1 MVSSIHP
8 SNRITQ
14 PYPAGYP
21 PAFLPPHEPK
31 GTTMPVTLATL
42 YEVAP
47 HLSEIDA
54 MQVLLLVKLSE
65 EQGYTVNHSLIER
78 IIQRVTLTFL

>member
-1 MVSSIHP
+1 MNVSI
-8 SNRITQ
+8 I
-14 PYPAGYP
+14 
-21 PAFLPPHEPK
+21 
-31 GTTMPVTLATL
+31 

-47 HLSEIDA
+47 HLSELDA

-78 IIQRVTLTFL
+78 IIQRVTLTF

>member
-1 MVSSIHP
+1 MNVSTI
-8 SNRITQ
+8 
-14 PYPAGYP
+14 
-21 PAFLPPHEPK
+21 
-31 GTTMPVTLATL
+31 

-47 HLSEIDA
+47 HLSELDA

-78 IIQRVTLTFL
+78 IIQRITLTF

>member
-21 PAFLPPHEPK
+21 PAFLPPSEPK
-31 GTTMPVTLATL
+31 GATMPVTLATL

-47 HLSEIDA
+47 NLSEPDA
-54 MQVLLLVKLSE
+54 LQVLLLVNLSA
-65 EQGYTVNHSLIER
+65 EQGYTVSHSLIER
-78 IIQRVTLTFL
+78 IIQRVTFTF